1 MNKKKLAMGLALAL
15 LMLPA
20 TAFATTVEA
29 VADKTSV
36 QAGDTVEVVITVQ
49 GEDMSIAE
57 GSFTYDPAVLTFTE
71 GEGGASDGFLNL
83 VSVEQGGTDTLKA
96 RIVFTAAGE
105 GTANV
110 EAKIEKVLDYDGEE
124 QEGAQASVS
133 IGVSAPAPTP
143 TPEPLDY
150 AKEGVPAQNVQGA
163 SEAMYI
169 WKNLENVTI
178 PSRYSETTLEY
189 HEETV
194 AAVQVPDS
202 DAPTLLYLSNQTGD
216 QGGYYIYNAAQDL
229 LYPYMTISSVSKSYI
244 ILEPDGSVP
253 LPEGF
258 EETTITIDEREYKA
272 WKATRSRVS
281 ICCMPGTPD
290 GEVGYYVYNPLD
302 ESLQR
307 YAVMPARPVQP
318 TLAPVATPAPAV
330 PEVTPAPQEPQGVTL
345 ETWQFLRPLRGRR
358 LPAAIGD
365 HPHHFP
371 QRGEC
376 PPQASG
382 CPAPGGAGTGQAGTG
397 PVGNFALGRKKR
409 LYAASACR
417 KTLGGS
423 GAAAPG
429 GYNRIWRRVRQIRK
443 KPCVARVSL
452 HSSLAAP

>member
-29 VADKTSV
+29 AADKTNV

-83 VSVEQGGTDTLKA
+83 VSVEKGGTDTLKA

-110 EAKIEKVLDYDGEE
+110 EVKIEKVLDYDGKE

-202 DAPTLLYLSNQTGD
+202 DAPTLLYLSNRTGD
-216 QGGYYIYNAAQDL
+216 QGGYYIYDAARDL
-229 LYPYMTISSVSKSYI
+229 LYPYMTLSSVSKSYI
-244 ILEPDGSVP
+244 ILEPDGSVA

-258 EETTITIDEREYKA
+258 EETTLTIDEREYKA
-272 WKATRSRVS
+272 WKAQDAQGDIYLLYARN
-281 ICCMPGTPD
+281 PD

-318 TLAPVATPAPAV
+318 SLAPVATPAPVEPA
-330 PEVTPAPQEPQGVTL
+330 VTPTPQETQGIIL
-345 ETWQFLRPLRGRR
+345 EAWQFYAL
-358 LPAAIGD
+358 
-365 HPHHFP
+365 
-371 QRGEC
+371 C
-376 PPQASG
+376 
-382 CPAPGGAGTGQAGTG
+382 GAGGFLLLVVIILIISRSVENARRRRRAAQRRAERER
-397 PVGNFALGRKKR
+397 ARKEQG
-409 LYAASACR
+409 L
-417 KTLGGS
+417 
-423 GAAAPG
+423 
-429 GYNRIWRRVRQIRK
+429 
-443 KPCVARVSL
+443 
-452 HSSLAAP
+452 

>member
-1 MNKKKLAMGLALAL
+1 MNKKKLTMGLALAL

-110 EAKIEKVLDYDGEE
+110 EAKIEKVLDYDGKE

-163 SEAMYI
+163 SETMYI

-178 PSRYSETTLEY
+178 PSNYSETTLEY

-244 ILEPDGSVP
+244 ILEPDIFVIHFQKILPRMVHPVLVCPVIKEILDTGITVMPESDFKCLPVIGFRIIPVLLFPGLCRGHGRVP
-253 LPEGF
+253 CHIVPGTVGAHPDRGGFPYDGLPPFRTGIFQLNLQILHPGEGF
-258 EETTITIDEREYKA
+258 PAYRKHLFIFPNRRIDIHRYDSGQFYRPSGIKFSDILHGGGIPCIKSRLHRSEE
-272 WKATRSRVS
+272 
-281 ICCMPGTPD
+281 
-290 GEVGYYVYNPLD
+290 
-302 ESLQR
+302 
-307 YAVMPARPVQP
+307 
-318 TLAPVATPAPAV
+318 
-330 PEVTPAPQEPQGVTL
+330 
-345 ETWQFLRPLRGRR
+345 F
-358 LPAAIGD
+358 
-365 HPHHFP
+365 
-371 QRGEC
+371 
-376 PPQASG
+376 
-382 CPAPGGAGTGQAGTG
+382 
-397 PVGNFALGRKKR
+397 
-409 LYAASACR
+409 
-417 KTLGGS
+417 
-423 GAAAPG
+423 
-429 GYNRIWRRVRQIRK
+429 IRK
-443 KPCVARVSL
+443 L
-452 HSSLAAP
+452 HILLELIQFYIM

>member
-163 SEAMYI
+163 SETMYI

-178 PSRYSETTLEY
+178 PSNYSETTLEY

-194 AAVQVPDS
+194 AAV
-202 DAPTLLYLSNQTGD
+202 
-216 QGGYYIYNAAQDL
+216 
-229 LYPYMTISSVSKSYI
+229 
-244 ILEPDGSVP
+244 
-253 LPEGF
+253 
-258 EETTITIDEREYKA
+258 
-272 WKATRSRVS
+272 
-281 ICCMPGTPD
+281 
-290 GEVGYYVYNPLD
+290 
-302 ESLQR
+302 
-307 YAVMPARPVQP
+307 
-318 TLAPVATPAPAV
+318 
-330 PEVTPAPQEPQGVTL
+330 
-345 ETWQFLRPLRGRR
+345 
-358 LPAAIGD
+358 
-365 HPHHFP
+365 
-371 QRGEC
+371 
-376 PPQASG
+376 
-382 CPAPGGAGTGQAGTG
+382 
-397 PVGNFALGRKKR
+397 
-409 LYAASACR
+409 
-417 KTLGGS
+417 
-423 GAAAPG
+423 
-429 GYNRIWRRVRQIRK
+429 
-443 KPCVARVSL
+443 
-452 HSSLAAP
+452 